1 MAVNKNF
8 VVKNGLEVNTNLL
21 LADADNSRVGVGTS
35 VPSFTLHVFGGIG
48 VTDVS
53 VTGVTTLSSDLK
65 VGSGGTGFVVTT
77 DSSTGAGQSVGIR
90 TGFPEYTLDVRGPV
104 STGTTALYVQG
115 DARITGDLFVD
126 DITFDDATMQDLTVT
141 DTLTVAGV
149 TTLASSGGITTTGGQ
164 LYVASDISASGVVTA
179 TSFTGLGQIGVAS
192 EGTFVG
198 TGVTLVD
205 FKSTS
210 GTNIQSVDISS
221 GIASVT
227 VVPGVSL
234 GLAIAL
240 GG

>member
-53 VTGVTTLSSDLK
+53 VTGVTTLSQDLK

-77 DSSTGAGQSVGIR
+77 DSTTGAGQSVGIR

-164 LYVASDISASGVVTA
+164 LYVASDISASGVITA

-205 FKSTS
+205 FKSTT
-210 GTNIQSVDISS
+210 GTNVQSVDISS

>member
-8 VVKNGLEVNTNLL
+8 VVKNGLEVNSDLL
-21 LADADNSRVGVGTS
+21 LADATNSRVGVGTS
-35 VPSFTLHVFGGIG
+35 VPSYTLHVLGGIG
-48 VTDVS
+48 ATDLR

-65 VGSGGTGFVVTT
+65 VGAGGTGFVVVT
-77 DSSTGAGQSVGIR
+77 DASTGAGRSVGIR
-90 TGFPEYTLDVRGPV
+90 TDLPEYTLDVRGPV
-104 STGTTALYVQG
+104 STGTTALYVYG
-115 DARITGDLFVD
+115 DTRITGDLFVD
-126 DITFDDATMQDLTVT
+126 DITFDDANMQDLTVT

-149 TTLASSGGITTTGGQ
+149 TTLASSGGITTAGGQ
-164 LYVASDISASGVVTA
+164 LYVASDISASGVITA

-205 FKSTS
+205 FKTTS
-210 GTNIQSVDISS
+210 GTNINSVDISS

-227 VVPGVSL
+227 IAPGVSL

>member
-77 DSSTGAGQSVGIR
+77 DSATGAGQSVGIR
-90 TGFPEYTLDVRGPV
+90 TDSPAYTLDVRGPV
-104 STGTTALYVQG
+104 STGATALYVQG

-126 DITFDDATMQDLTVT
+126 DITFDDANMQDLTVT

-149 TTLASSGGITTTGGQ
+149 TTLASGGGISTVGGQ

-179 TSFTGLGQIGVAS
+179 TSFIGLGQIGVAS

-205 FKSTS
+205 FKTTS
-210 GTNIQSVDISS
+210 GTNVQSVDISS

-227 VVPGVSL
+227 IAPGVSL

>member
-8 VVKNGLEVNTNLL
+8 VVKNGLEVNSDLL
-21 LADADNSRVGVGTS
+21 LADATNSRVGVGTS
-35 VPSFTLHVFGGIG
+35 VPSYTLHVLGGIG
-48 VTDVS
+48 ATDLR

-65 VGSGGTGFVVTT
+65 VGAGGTGFVVVT
-77 DSSTGAGQSVGIR
+77 DASTGAGRSVGIR
-90 TGFPEYTLDVRGPV
+90 TDLPEFTLDVRGPV
-104 STGTTALYVQG
+104 STGTTALYVYG
-115 DARITGDLFVD
+115 DTRITGDLFVD
-126 DITFDDATMQDLTVT
+126 DITFDDANMQDLTVT
-141 DTLTVAGV
+141 DTMTVAGV
-149 TTLASSGGITTTGGQ
+149 STLASSGGITTTGGQ
-164 LYVASDISASGVVTA
+164 LYVASDISASGVITA

-205 FKSTS
+205 FKTTS
-210 GTNIQSVDISS
+210 GTNVQSVDISS

-227 VVPGVSL
+227 IAPGVSL